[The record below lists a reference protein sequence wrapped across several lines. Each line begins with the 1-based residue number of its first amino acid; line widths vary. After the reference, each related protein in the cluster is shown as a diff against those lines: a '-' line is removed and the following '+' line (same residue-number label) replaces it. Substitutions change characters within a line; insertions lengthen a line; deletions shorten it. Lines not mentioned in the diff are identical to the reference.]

1 MEFIK
6 KEYKTILLMSLLF
19 FVSAFLF
26 KYKMTDLYI
35 DFGRETIIPRSILEG
50 KVLYRDIFSIYFPF
64 SYLLNAVFLKLLGV
78 NLKTFN
84 IIGFLNTYV
93 IFISLYFIARKFLDR
108 VYSVLLCFFMLFV
121 CAVVPAV
128 TNYITPYSYAAVY
141 GISAVCLCILCS
153 FSYLKT
159 CRTIFLY
166 ISFLSAGIALANKFD
181 YVFCIIPLIWAVL
194 YKKTTIKTKAKTICI
209 CCALYFMPIAVSFAI
224 LAYQGLTI
232 YDLNNY
238 FQIINRYIHSPLL
251 YEFYRGTMTFSLKEF
266 IGEIILMFIS
276 AGIFVSVFK
285 ILKFFDNKN
294 IKNTELPIFAAL
306 FFMFYKLEI
315 FSTTLFFH
323 YFPLL
328 LFLLFIFKIKEIK
341 NNPQLLFLILMT
353 FSFGIKSLFL
363 LNTSQYGRYFLPF
376 YMLCIV
382 IVLVQ
387 YYFLKDSDI
396 NKRAVVLVLCALI
409 TANLCINIE
418 TFKYYSHKIQTPHG
432 TVYATEKDKKIFDYI
447 INYVK
452 QNTDKNDKIVV
463 LRESSIINFLT
474 DRKTDDFYNHFEN
487 ISFYAFGEDK
497 IISHYNKNKPDYF
510 IIFTSLSDNNAFCN
524 GYGANTCRWI
534 EKNYNLKQIIKS
546 EPLILIFE
554 KI

>member
-1 MEFIK
+1 
-6 KEYKTILLMSLLF
+6 
-19 FVSAFLF
+19 
-26 KYKMTDLYI
+26 
-35 DFGRETIIPRSILEG
+35 
-50 KVLYRDIFSIYFPF
+50 
-64 SYLLNAVFLKLLGV
+64 
-78 NLKTFN
+78 
-84 IIGFLNTYV
+84 
-93 IFISLYFIARKFLDR
+93 
-108 VYSVLLCFFMLFV
+108 
-121 CAVVPAV
+121 
-128 TNYITPYSYAAVY
+128 
-141 GISAVCLCILCS
+141 
-153 FSYLKT
+153 
-159 CRTIFLY
+159 
-166 ISFLSAGIALANKFD
+166 
-181 YVFCIIPLIWAVL
+181 
-194 YKKTTIKTKAKTICI
+194 
-209 CCALYFMPIAVSFAI
+209 
-224 LAYQGLTI
+224 
-232 YDLNNY
+232 
-238 FQIINRYIHSPLL
+238 
-251 YEFYRGTMTFSLKEF
+251 
-266 IGEIILMFIS
+266 
-276 AGIFVSVFK
+276 
-285 ILKFFDNKN
+285 
-294 IKNTELPIFAAL
+294 
-306 FFMFYKLEI
+306 
-315 FSTTLFFH
+315 
-323 YFPLL
+323 
-328 LFLLFIFKIKEIK
+328 
-341 NNPQLLFLILMT
+341 MT

-452 QNTDKNDKIVV
+452 QKTDKNDKIVV